1 MAGNPTVVR
10 DMRAIGK
17 LCQERYGL
25 RVVEISGWTTRGRSA
40 TFAPRFTIEHH
51 TAASVDITNML
62 INGRPDLNGPLCNF
76 ELRKDG
82 TVGLLAAGRANHAGV
97 ASVSSS
103 ESYGIEATGPIPTGN
118 TGVKAF
124 PNYGAYV
131 KLVAA
136 ICQHHGWGMDR
147 VKAHKEITP
156 RKIDPVFNMAVFR
169 DDVAAAMQG
178 QPPEEDDMTPEQA
191 KQLEAIYQALIV
203 PGTTNPDDTM
213 DKQFWRMR
221 EVQTGMVVPGT
232 RTVGE
237 AYELLFA
244 RVRTIERQVNTLVE
258 QLGTPEPPPPT
269 P

>member
-1 MAGNPTVVR
+1 M
-10 DMRAIGK
+10 
-17 LCQERYGL
+17 
-25 RVVEISGWTTRGRSA
+25 VEISGWTTRGRSA
-40 TFAPRFTIEHH
+40 TFAPRCTIEHH

-62 INGRPDLNGPLCNF
+62 VNGRPDLNGPLCNF

-97 ASVSSS
+97 ASVSSIRNLRDRGDGADPDR
-103 ESYGIEATGPIPTGN
+103 EHRRQGVPQLRRLRQARRRDLPAPWVGHGP
-118 TGVKAF
+118 
-124 PNYGAYV
+124 
-131 KLVAA
+131 
-136 ICQHHGWGMDR
+136 

-178 QPPEEDDMTPEQA
+178 QPSEEDDMTPEQA

-203 PGTTNPDDTM
+203 PGTINPEQTLN
-213 DKQFWRMR
+213 KQFDRMR
-221 EVQTGMVVPGT
+221 EIQTGMVVPGT

-237 AYELLFA
+237 AYELMFA